1 MADESKKIRRKL
13 QKVFRSMIYR
23 CYNEN
28 NHAYKYYGGKGVT
41 ICDEWLQSF
50 DNFYNWALL
59 NGYKEGLSIDR
70 IDVNGSY
77 SPKNCRWATMEEQSR
92 NRTNTVLVEYNGKKM
107 TLREW
112 SEELNISLSTISKR
126 RFRGWTDK
134 EIIEGRPKRKRV
146 ANIYLQYNGKT
157 LSIREWSKEL
167 NTKEGT
173 IRTRLDRGW
182 SIEESLFGR
191 GNNKNE

>member
-1 MADESKKIRRKL
+1 MADESKKLRRKL
-13 QKVFRSMIYR
+13 QKVFRSMRYR

-28 NHAYKYYGGKGVT
+28 NRVYKYYGGKGVT

-126 RFRGWTDK
+126 KHNGYSDK

>member
-1 MADESKKIRRKL
+1 MADETKKLRRKL
-13 QKVFRSMIYR
+13 QKVLRSMIYR
-23 CYNEN
+23 YYNEN
-28 NHAYKYYGGKGVT
+28 NRVYKYYGGKGVI

-77 SPKNCRWATMEEQSR
+77 SPENCRWATMKEQAR

-112 SEELNISLSTISKR
+112 SEELNISLRTITKR
-126 RFRGWTDK
+126 KHKGYSDK
-134 EIIEGRPKRKRV
+134 EIIEGRPRKERV
-146 ANIYLQYNGKT
+146 PDIYLQCNGKN
-157 LSIREWSKEL
+157 LSVKEWSKEL
-167 NTKEGT
+167 NIREAT
-173 IRTRLDRGW
+173 IRTRLARGW

-191 GNNKNE
+191 GSNKNE

>member
-1 MADESKKIRRKL
+1 MADESKKLRRKL
-13 QKVFRSMIYR
+13 QKVFRSMRYR
-23 CYNEN
+23 CYNEDN
-28 NHAYKYYGGKGVT
+28 RVYKYYGGKGVT

>member
-1 MADESKKIRRKL
+1 MADESKKLRRKL

-23 CYNEN
+23 YYNEN
-28 NHAYKYYGGKGVT
+28 NRVYKYYGGKGVT

-126 RFRGWTDK
+126 KHNGYSDK